1 MNKFKESYLH
11 FLVPFFFVLHGSVEN
26 YASAKIG
33 DVAWL
38 LLRITITATVLEY
51 LFRLYFRHQNKAAFY
66 VFLLISY
73 YLFFGVFHDAAKSI
87 AGNTFLVKYV
97 FILPFTVIFFVT
109 AAIFIKRSKSEF
121 SKIIQY
127 LNLLFIIFAIIEI
140 VNLFGAASRELE
152 AVPLDMGLQKCDS
165 CSKPDVYLIVAD
177 EYAGIRQLKE
187 EFGFDNTPFVNEL
200 KKRGF
205 YILPEPRSNYNFTPF
220 SIASMLRM
228 DYLTNIEGRNRSRSD
243 MNTCFD
249 LINRNPVWNF
259 FTSHDYEIH
268 NNSIFHV
275 NDIPTN
281 NPQNLILMGT
291 KLINSQTFLS
301 RFNRDIR
308 FNLVTKFKIKS
319 EIKRITYYQQESNER
334 IIENLALIAKS
345 ESNRPKLVYT
355 HLLMPHYPYYFDRN
369 GNPMPLDF
377 LLKEE
382 NNHNREAYIEYLHY
396 SNKKFLEMIDLII
409 SNSKQPPLVI
419 FMSDHGFREYSKGY
433 DPSYHFMN
441 FNSVLLPNRDYS
453 GFYEGMTNV
462 NQFRTILNS
471 QFGQKMS
478 MLKDSMSLLVD

>member
-33 DVAWL
+33 DIIWL
-38 LLRITITATVLEY
+38 LLKIVIVAIALEY
-51 LFRLYFRHQNKAAFY
+51 LFRFYFKHPNKAAFY
-66 VFLLISY
+66 VFLLISF

-97 FILPFTVIFFVT
+97 FILPFTVIFFV
-109 AAIFIKRSKSEF
+109 ASAIFIKRSKSGF

-127 LNLLFIIFAIIEI
+127 LNLLFIIFAVVEI
-140 VNLFGAASRELE
+140 VNLYGAASREIKAAPLE
-152 AVPLDMGLQKCDS
+152 MGLQKCDT
-165 CSKPDVYLIVAD
+165 CSRPDVYLIVAD
-177 EYAGIRQLKE
+177 EYAGTRELKE
-187 EFGFDNTPFVNEL
+187 LFGFDNTPFENEL

-205 YILPEPRSNYNFTPF
+205 YIIPEPRSNYNFTPF

-228 DYLTNIEGRNRSRSD
+228 DYLTNIDGKNSSRSD

-259 FTSHDYEIH
+259 FQQHDYSIW

-275 NDIPTN
+275 ADMPTP

-291 KLINSQTFLS
+291 KLITSQTFLS
-301 RFNRDIR
+301 RFNRDVR

-334 IIENLALIAKS
+334 IINELKRIARSKAD
-345 ESNRPKLVYT
+345 RPKLIYT

-369 GNPMPLDF
+369 GKPRTLEF

-382 NNHNREAYIEYLHY
+382 NHYNKEAYIEYLHY
-396 SNKKFLEMIDLII
+396 SNNKFLEMIDLII
-409 SNSKQPPLVI
+409 SNAKHPPLII
-419 FMSDHGFREYSKGY
+419 FMSDHGFREYGKG
-433 DPSYHFMN
+433 DPSYYFMN
-441 FNSVLLPNRDYS
+441 FNSVLLPNRNYS

-471 QFGQKMS
+471 QFGQKMP
-478 MLKDSMSLLVD
+478 MLKDSTSMLVD